1 MNSKVSKILSLVSG
15 LIGLIAI
22 YFLAR
27 IIMEGDDAVK
37 ESLDLQNSL
46 VSPFVSFA
54 RIILIITAIIAIVF
68 SLWNLIRQPKLLKK
82 SLISLAAMAALLIIA
97 YGLASDGAVTNASGM
112 VIKDGQAGPVSK
124 WVSTGIIYSM
134 ILGAIGL
141 AFFLWDFVKGL
152 VTK

>member
-1 MNSKVSKILSLVSG
+1 MNSTVSKILSLVSG

-22 YFLAR
+22 YFLVR

-82 SLISLAAMAALLIIA
+82 SLISLAAMAVLLIIA
-97 YGLASDGAVTNASGM
+97 YGLASDAAVTNATGM

-134 ILGAIGL
+134 ILGGIGL

>member
-1 MNSKVSKILSLVSG
+1 MNSTVSKILSLVSG

-22 YFLAR
+22 YFLVR

-37 ESLDLQNSL
+37 ENLDLQNSL

-54 RIILIITAIIAIVF
+54 RIILIITAIIAVVF

-82 SLISLAAMAALLIIA
+82 SLISLAAMAVLLIVA
-97 YGLASDGAVTNASGM
+97 YGLASDAAVTNASGM
-112 VIKDGQAGPVSK
+112 VIKDGQAGSVSK

-134 ILGAIGL
+134 ILGGIGL

-152 VTK
+152 ITK